1 MSFGGDETLLWWDRR
16 VCSLVV
22 VAIFEE
28 VLASANVAVLVLLF
42 YFELDFLVSCLGLN
56 NKWLDKGVHKQEME
70 SEN

>member
-1 MSFGGDETLLWWDRR
+1 MVALLSETP
-16 VCSLVV
+16 
-22 VAIFEE
+22 
-28 VLASANVAVLVLLF
+28 LASAAIAVLVLLF